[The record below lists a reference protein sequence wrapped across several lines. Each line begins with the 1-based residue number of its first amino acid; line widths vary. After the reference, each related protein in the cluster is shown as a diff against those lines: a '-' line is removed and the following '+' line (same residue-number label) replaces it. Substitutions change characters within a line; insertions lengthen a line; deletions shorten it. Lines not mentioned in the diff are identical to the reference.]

1 MGIAIIAALVVA
13 VHAAPE
19 AEAEAEA
26 DPAVLYANHYGYG
39 GYGHYGYGYGYGG
52 YYGLGGKSAPCVN
65 SLNVPVPCAG
75 RKRRDAE
82 AAPKAEADPAYLYG
96 RYYGYGRRFYGYGG
110 YYGYPYA
117 YGKSA
122 PCVNA
127 WNVPVA
133 CA

>member
-1 MGIAIIAALVVA
+1 MGLVVA

-39 GYGHYGYGYGYGG
+39 GYGHYGYGYGLGARAYGYGGYYGLGGYYGG

-65 SLNVPVPCAG
+65 SLNVPVPCAVG

-82 AAPKAEADPAYLYG
+82 AAPEAEADPAYLYG
-96 RYYGYGRRFYGYGG
+96 GYYGYGRRAYGYGG

-117 YGKSA
+117 YGK
-122 PCVNA
+122 
-127 WNVPVA
+127 
-133 CA
+133 

>member
-1 MGIAIIAALVVA
+1 MGYGLGARA
-13 VHAAPE
+13 
-19 AEAEAEA
+19 
-26 DPAVLYANHYGYG
+26 YGYG
-39 GYGHYGYGYGYGG
+39 GYYGLGGYHGLGGYYGG

-65 SLNVPVPCAG
+65 SLNVPVPCAVG

-82 AAPKAEADPAYLYG
+82 AAPEAEADPAYLYG
-96 RYYGYGRRFYGYGG
+96 G
-110 YYGYPYA
+110 YYGRYA
-117 YGKSA
+117 GYYGLGKAA